1 MVQYSVIMSLN
12 IIGGSHMSEW
22 DFLWGLKGKEL
33 EDAMSTGMDEF
44 DREFVDNELQ
54 RIARKEEWEKL
65 KLLRD
70 SGAITMEDFRNR
82 KREIFPVQ
90 KRK

>member
-1 MVQYSVIMSLN
+1 
-12 IIGGSHMSEW
+12 MSEW

>member
-1 MVQYSVIMSLN
+1 
-12 IIGGSHMSEW
+12 MSEW
-22 DFLWGLKGKEL
+22 DFLWGLKGEEL

-44 DREFVDNELQ
+44 DREYVDNELQ

-70 SGAITMEDFRNR
+70 SDAITMEDFRSR
-82 KREIFPVQ
+82 KRELFPIRI
-90 KRK
+90 K

>member
-1 MVQYSVIMSLN
+1 
-12 IIGGSHMSEW
+12 MSEW

-44 DREFVDNELQ
+44 DRQYVDNKQQ
-54 RIARKEEWEKL
+54 RLARKEEWEKL